1 MKVVKKMFKA
11 LAFME
16 FKRNYKGMILWSLG
30 VSLMI
35 FLIIVLYPLVKDIY
49 SQLPPELAELMEQF
63 GGLPENVLEY
73 YATEV
78 AMMLQIF
85 GTIFAA
91 LLGYNMI
98 SNVEKEKTA
107 EVLYTLPVSK
117 LSFYLSKLLTL
128 SVLISIFSLIN
139 YLVGYLGFIS
149 TGEAIDFGQ
158 YTVFSL
164 LNLALYLHIGY
175 LGFFLAL
182 LLSTQVKNMVALLV
196 PLPLYIF
203 TILSGL
209 TDNEW
214 LEKIKYLSPFTFA
227 DPIEILK
234 TDFSFEYISFLIYS
248 LLSIGLLIFGYYL
261 YKKRQSVL

>member
-1 MKVVKKMFKA
+1 MFKA

-16 FKRNYKGMILWSLG
+16 FKRNYKGMILWSIG
-30 VSLMI
+30 VSVMI

-49 SQLPPELAELMEQF
+49 NQLPPEMAELMEQF

-78 AMMLQIF
+78 AMLLQIF

-98 SNVEKEKTA
+98 STVEKEKTA

-117 LSFYLSKLLTL
+117 LSFYFSKLLSL
-128 SVLISIFSLIN
+128 SILISGFSLIN
-139 YLVGYLGFIS
+139 YLVGYLGFLS
-149 TGEAIDFGQ
+149 TGEMVDFGQ
-158 YTVFSL
+158 YTLFST
-164 LNLALYLHIGY
+164 LNLVLYLYIAY

-182 LLSTQVKNMVALLV
+182 LLSATVKNMVALII
-196 PLPLYIF
+196 PLPLYIL
-203 TILSGL
+203 TILSSL

-214 LEKIKYLSPFTFA
+214 LEKVKYLSPFTFS
-227 DPIEILK
+227 DPVEILK
-234 TDFSFEYISFLIYS
+234 TDFSFEYISFIIYS
-248 LLSIGLLIFGYYL
+248 LLTIGVLTFGYYL